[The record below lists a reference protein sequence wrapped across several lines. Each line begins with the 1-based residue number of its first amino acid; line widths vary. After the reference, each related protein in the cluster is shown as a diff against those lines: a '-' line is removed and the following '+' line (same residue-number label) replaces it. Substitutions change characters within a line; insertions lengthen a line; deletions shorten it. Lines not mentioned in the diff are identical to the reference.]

1 MTETL
6 TNPLPPPGPR
16 PDRFAPQGPG
26 DESTAGS
33 GRGGVPLLTAFLSLL
48 VVGTDLFVVSPLL
61 PAIADDYGVSAGA
74 AGASVTAFSLAYMLA
89 APAVGT
95 LADRVGRR
103 AVLVVALGGFA
114 AANALTGLAPT
125 FALLIAARVAAGC
138 FASGTTPSLLSLVG
152 QSAPGDRRG
161 TWMSTA

>member
-95 LADRVGRR
+95 WRTGSAGGPCSWSRSAGSRR
-103 AVLVVALGGFA
+103 RTRSPVS
-114 AANALTGLAPT
+114 P
-125 FALLIAARVAAGC
+125 
-138 FASGTTPSLLSLVG
+138 
-152 QSAPGDRRG
+152 RR
-161 TWMSTA
+161 SRC